1 MVGFP
6 YFLISNTSSIKTLKK
21 LITHLYIVGGMIVSM
36 TLELKDIP
44 GQLVLALSPIS
55 EFHGNIMSVIH
66 QHEEKTPRG
75 TIPVQI
81 TFEIDQQ
88 VLHELIE
95 HLEKSGVKVARVGE
109 ERLRSSVSVVL
120 IGHIVHSDIG
130 DTIDVIDSTGY
141 AEVVDMALSM
151 PAIEKTSSAYLVL
164 NAVGENELSRA
175 LDILRDVANKKDL
188 LLIEPIR
195 QNSVG
200 A

>member
-1 MVGFP
+1 
-6 YFLISNTSSIKTLKK
+6 
-21 LITHLYIVGGMIVSM
+21 MIVSM

-55 EFHGNIMSVIH
+55 ELHGNIMSVVH

-88 VLHELIE
+88 LLNELIE
-95 HLEKSGVKVARVGE
+95 RLENSGVKVARVGE

-130 DTIDVIDSTGY
+130 DTIDRIDSTGF
-141 AEVVDMALSM
+141 AEVVDLSLSM
-151 PAIEKTSSAYLVL
+151 PAIEKTSSAYLVI
-164 NAVGENELSRA
+164 NAVGENELKTA
-175 LDILRDVANKKDL
+175 LEILRGVADKKEL
-188 LLIEPIR
+188 LIIEPIR
-195 QNSVG
+195 LNSEV